1 MKARHTLGHPGR
13 GTKLIKHNARSW
25 EHVWMD
31 GKTEMH
37 IFFDPEKKVSVAVD
51 EPLENCGVPI
61 SKCYANA
68 GIPGRQIRGH
78 MGSDEP

>member
-1 MKARHTLGHPGR
+1 
-13 GTKLIKHNARSW
+13 
-25 EHVWMD
+25 MD